1 MLMTWEAIIKGSVG
15 VYVILSS
22 TQNPITEV
30 MNEKIP
36 NHGLS
41 YVALA
46 EICPFGLQL
55 CGHLHPLGN
64 EDKENR
70 E

>member
-1 MLMTWEAIIKGSVG
+1 MG
-15 VYVILSS
+15 VYGILSS

-30 MNEKIP
+30 MNERIP

-41 YVALA
+41 CVALE
-46 EICPFGLQL
+46 EIRPFGLQL